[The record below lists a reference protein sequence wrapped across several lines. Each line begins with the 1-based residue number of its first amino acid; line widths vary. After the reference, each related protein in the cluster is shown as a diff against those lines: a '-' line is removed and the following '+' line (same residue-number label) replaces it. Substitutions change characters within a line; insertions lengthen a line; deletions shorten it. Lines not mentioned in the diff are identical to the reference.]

1 MNTGTYTISSFP
13 CNLFFISV
21 AIQTHWKNFTPAEN
35 TVKHFLYIFSIY
47 PASKEIPFAKEF

>member
-21 AIQTHWKNFTPAEN
+21 AIQTHWKNFTPAII
-35 TVKHFLYIFSIY
+35 KHFLYICSIY
-47 PASKEIPFAKEF
+47 PASKEIAFAKEF